1 MRDLLIVAIVVP
13 VALLALRR
21 PWLGALLW
29 AWLSLMNPHR
39 YAWGFATTAP
49 LAAMAAGCTLLGLLA
64 TKDRESPFRG
74 SPPVILAV
82 FMVWITVSWLMG
94 LSPADDYEQWTKVMK
109 IDVMVLVTLALIRT
123 RQQIIAFA
131 WVCALSLALL
141 GAKGGVFTILSGGS
155 FRVWGPPGTFIGDNN
170 EFALALV
177 ITIPLLRYLQM
188 QVTRPWHKHGM
199 TLLMI
204 ACAAAALGSHSRGGL
219 LSIAAM
225 GGLLWWRSKGKVLG
239 GLVLLSIAI
248 ALLAFMPEEWSQ
260 RMSTISTYEE
270 DQSAIGRLAAW
281 SVAWNLAFDYPFG
294 VGFNAARP
302 ELFAQYSSFPPV
314 GTPVAHSIYF
324 QVLGHHGFVGLFL
337 FALLWIS
344 TWRWAAK
351 LRKEA
356 AAIPEARWCAD
367 LGAMCQV
374 SLIGYAVGG
383 AFLSLAYFDLPY
395 NVMVLVVA
403 ARTWVRRQGWKTEPS
418 VDRWPRWLRF
428 PGVAQPGP
436 LPAEAR

>member
-1 MRDLLIVAIVVP
+1 MRDLLIVAIVFP
-13 VALLALRR
+13 VALMALRR
-21 PWLGALLW
+21 PWIGALLW

-49 LAAMAAGCTLLGLLA
+49 LAAAAAGCTLLGLLA

-74 SPPVILAV
+74 APPVILAI
-82 FMVWITVSWLMG
+82 FMVWVTISWLMG
-94 LSPADDYEQWTKVMK
+94 LSPADDYAQWTKVMK
-109 IDVMVLVTLALIRT
+109 IDVMVLVTLALLST
-123 RQQIIAFA
+123 RQQIVAFA
-131 WVCALSLALL
+131 WICALSLGLL

-155 FRVWGPPGTFIGDNN
+155 FRVWGPPGTFIGGNN

-177 ITIPLLRYLQM
+177 ITIPLLRFLQM
-188 QVTRPWHKHGM
+188 QVTRPWHKHAL

-204 ACAAAALGSHSRGGL
+204 TCAAAALGSHSRGGL
-219 LSIAAM
+219 LAIGAM
-225 GGLLWWRSKGKVLG
+225 GGLLWWRGRSKIVG
-239 GLVLLSIAI
+239 GIAI
-248 ALLAFMPEEWSQ
+248 LAIGVSLLAFMPDEWSQ
-260 RMSTISTYEE
+260 RMATIETYQE

-281 SVAWNLAFDYPFG
+281 SVAWNLAFHYPFG

-302 ELFAQYSSFPPV
+302 ELFALYSSYPPV
-314 GTPVAHSIYF
+314 GTPAAHSIYF

-344 TWRWAAK
+344 TWRWAAR

-356 AAIPEARWCAD
+356 AGIAEARWCAD

-383 AFLSLAYFDLPY
+383 AFLSLAYFDMPY
-395 NVMVLVVA
+395 NVMILVVA
-403 ARTWVRRQGWKTEPS
+403 ARTWLQRKGWQTEPTIE
-418 VDRWPRWLRF
+418 RWPRWLRW
-428 PGVAQPGP
+428 PGIAAST
-436 LPAEAR
+436 PALQRGG